1 MLLALWLDGQMNEY
15 KISPFLSNALHFS
28 SPGVQVLVG
37 IPFLLS
43 HPLESWLL
51 STPEETWETLSY
63 EPKFQHGYAF

>member
-1 MLLALWLDGQMNEY
+1 
-15 KISPFLSNALHFS
+15 
-28 SPGVQVLVG
+28 LVG

-51 STPEETWETLSY
+51 STPEETWATLSY